1 MTKIMQLV
9 AQIEFSESGLTMEM
23 FIMFIITEYSIYGQD
38 SEERM
43 YVDQRELI
51 VQ

>member
-38 SEERM
+38 SVKQM
-43 YVDQRELI
+43 CLD
-51 VQ
+51 